1 MTAHMQHGIKTKE
14 NTMTKY
20 SNDMFLVNVD
30 ALKILIND
38 VISERIDSL
47 TEAKSFDIEDHRNDI
62 EMMISEYINYNVT
75 VTIEG

>member
-1 MTAHMQHGIKTKE
+1 
-14 NTMTKY
+14 MTKY

-47 TEAKSFDIEDHRNDI
+47 AEAKSFDIEDHRNDI